1 MARDAA
7 GGGIAVSDEPSQD
20 RRDAP
25 RDHSSIDNASPRQ
38 FRSAL
43 IGGAGT
49 AIAIGV
55 MEAAATRFSTPLA
68 LIPFVTSIVLVLC
81 LPDAEP
87 ARPRALVGGHVVASL
102 AGYLVLAT
110 LGDTPVAVAL
120 SVGLAAAAMHLTRTM
135 HPPAGIDPLLIVH
148 QQLGFD
154 FLAFIVVPGALALAL
169 FAALWR
175 RLSRNSAP

>member
-1 MARDAA
+1 M
-7 GGGIAVSDEPSQD
+7 SDEPSP
-20 RRDAP
+20 RWRDA
-25 RDHSSIDNASPRQ
+25 
-38 FRSAL
+38 FRNRLPADKALSRRLRFAL

-49 AIAIGV
+49 AIAIGA
-55 MEAAATRFSTPLA
+55 MEAAATHFATPLA
-68 LIPFVTSIVLVLC
+68 SIPFVTSIVLVLC
-81 LPDAEP
+81 LPQAEP
-87 ARPRALVGGHVVASL
+87 AQPRALIGGHLVSSL
-102 AGYLVLAT
+102 AGYLVVAL
-110 LGDTPVAVAL
+110 LGDTPLAVAL

-175 RLSRNSAP
+175 RLSRDSVP

>member
-7 GGGIAVSDEPSQD
+7 RGGIAVSDEPSPTW
-20 RRDAP
+20 RDALRNRLP
-25 RDHSSIDNASPRQ
+25 AAGLRPRQ
-38 FRSAL
+38 LRAAL
-43 IGGAGT
+43 IGGTGT

-81 LPDAEP
+81 LPEAEP
-87 ARPRALVGGHVVASL
+87 ARPRALIGGHLVASL
-102 AGYLVLAT
+102 AGYLVLAM

-148 QQLGFD
+148 QQLGLD

-175 RLSRNSAP
+175 RLPSGSAG